1 MVASAHVV
9 DLGGIMP
16 RFATMENAT
25 QYELRLASRMSRLGT
40 ETAFEVLNKARAL
53 ERQGK
58 DIVHL
63 EIGEPDFDTPANVIE
78 AAVGALHKGWT
89 HYGPS
94 AGLPELRQAI
104 ADYVSRT
111 RGVPVVTDE
120 VVVVPGGKPIIFFS
134 MLALADVGD
143 EVIYPNPGFPI
154 YESMINY
161 VGARAVPIQLREERD
176 FGLDASELASL
187 INDKTRLIVLNSPQN
202 PTGGVL
208 NKKDVHDIAD
218 AIGDRN
224 IMVLSDEIY
233 SRLLFEGEH
242 FSIMSIPGFKER
254 TILLDGFSK
263 TYAMTGWRM
272 GYGVMRPDLAAHMT
286 RLMTN
291 SNSCTASFS
300 QIAGVE
306 ALRGDQS
313 SVDRMRDEFK
323 RRRDA
328 FVAGLNKIKGF
339 SCRMPKGAFYA
350 FPNTTATG
358 WPSKKLASALLEE
371 AGVACLS
378 GTAFGDFG
386 EGYLRFSVA
395 NSLENL
401 NKALARIGHWAS
413 KNF

>member
-1 MVASAHVV
+1 MS
-9 DLGGIMP
+9 LT
-16 RFATMENAT
+16 TMETST
-25 QYELRLASRMSRLGT
+25 QYELKLAQRMSRLGT

-63 EIGEPDFDTPANVIE
+63 EIGEPDFDTPKNVVD
-78 AAVGALHKGWT
+78 AGVDALRKGWT

-104 ADYVSRT
+104 AEDVSRS
-111 RGVPVVTDE
+111 RGVKVTADE
-120 VVVVPGGKPIIFFS
+120 VVVVPGGKPIIFFAL
-134 MLALADVGD
+134 LALADVGD

-161 VGARAVPIQLREERD
+161 AGAKAVPIRLHEERD
-176 FGLDASELASL
+176 FGLDVKELKAL
-187 INDKTRLIVLNSPQN
+187 ITDRTRLIIINSPQN
-202 PTGGVL
+202 PTGGVMS
-208 NKKDVHDIAD
+208 KQDVEGIAE

-233 SRLLFEGEH
+233 SRLIFEGEH
-242 FSIMSIPGFKER
+242 HSIMSVPGFKER

-263 TYAMTGWRM
+263 TWAMTGWRM
-272 GYGVMRPDLAAHMT
+272 GYGVMRADLAGQIA
-286 RLMTN
+286 RLNTN
-291 SNSCTASFS
+291 SNSCTASFT
-300 QIAGVE
+300 QIAGIE
-306 ALRGDQS
+306 AIQGDQT
-313 SVDRMRDEFK
+313 SVEKMRVEFQ

-339 SCRMPKGAFYA
+339 SCRLPKGAFYV
-350 FPNTTATG
+350 FPNITKTG
-358 WPSKKLASALLEE
+358 WKSKKLADALLEQ

-378 GTAFGDFG
+378 GTAFGDYG

-401 NKALARIGHWAS
+401 NKALARVDEWTK
-413 KNF
+413 KNL